1 MESKES
7 ILLEIVPKIKLYIK
21 DNTTKDKS
29 YQDFIHKNK
38 DLFICNLYNVNMIT
52 DEDIKLLYI
61 TIEQNIDV
69 DDKSLVAIFSYIGYN
84 FEKNIHDEQSSIGI
98 GDRMTGDMNYNM
110 YDMFFSNL
118 DFIIKQK
125 HVNIL
130 VNDEGNNDLNINYRT
145 ATNISSYIEN
155 SNGQYEQII
164 NEIPFNMKELLSYVS
179 KNLDQLRFSK
189 KYLDFAYLCRNI
201 GIKISKRKFNVRY
214 VFNYTIDDLVI
225 PIVIKDYLDVKYV
238 YLEETNKIY
247 KNNFDSNSKYFYEWG
262 KILIPKLDKPRLYS
276 YFFLSNY
283 GLCDLYIDLLR
294 IKQIEFIDRAQA
306 LDTIYI
312 NELKFWERDNI
323 IDFVPCEHEIAIIEA
338 KKLSVGYYENIN
350 RFISKY
356 IVYEDGLA
364 YCNLCGINISE
375 LNLDA
380 ADITKISLVTV
391 TYNKSIFM
399 AEPYNYFSHS
409 QRFIFN
415 TIMSFDTIMKSQ
427 MWNMKYNINRLILN
441 FLIDI
446 NTKRHEY
453 EKRFVKEIKNGI
465 FFLRL
470 SANLFDIQMSSM
482 ELFYDAKIL
491 NIHFIVALV
500 IVLNSGADFIMS
512 YMSNKK
518 EDVDYSNMIYVISV
532 IIFDFL
538 RKTRIANSS
547 QFNTILLFTNTYMEI
562 ATEELIVHYNR
573 IKLEMERLIAI
584 KKNRKTPNY
593 DISIY
598 KEIPRDDEILFFP
611 STIQS
616 SNLFV
621 TYYKNNAIN
630 AGSTII
636 KHPRVIRE
644 WTEKDKQDF
653 EKILASTTKV
663 LIRVNDT
670 NACNTAFFTTHVK
683 LEVEKKKIIIP
694 LSNLFVHNILKYYSA
709 SVVFYVFKFGDPF
722 PFHYELISIEHVNH
736 KIKGYNLLRQ
746 TLLPDSDVFTYFSN
760 SLIRQDVEF
769 SFYMFLSTY
778 VNVSD
783 WIVENSEKIKELY
796 MINFNN

>member
-1 MESKES
+1 MENKES
-7 ILLEIVPKIKLYIK
+7 VLLEVVPKIKAYIK
-21 DNTTKDKS
+21 DDTVKEKS
-29 YQDFIHKNK
+29 YQDFIAKNK
-38 DLFICNLYNVNMIT
+38 ELFICNLYNVNMIT

-61 TIEQNIDV
+61 TIEQNIDI

-84 FEKNIHDEQSSIGI
+84 FEKNIHDDNSSIDL

-110 YDMFFSNL
+110 YNTFFSTL
-118 DFIIKQK
+118 DFIIRQK

-130 VNDEGNNDLNINYRT
+130 VNDEGNNDVNINYRSFT
-145 ATNISSYIEN
+145 TNLSYKEEDK
-155 SNGQYEQII
+155 YEQVV

-201 GIKISKRKFNVRY
+201 GIKISKRKYNVRY
-214 VFNYTIDDLVI
+214 IFNYIIDELTI

-238 YLEETNKIY
+238 YLEETNKTY
-247 KNNFDSNSKYFYEWG
+247 RNHFEDDNKHFYEWG
-262 KILIPKLDKPRLYS
+262 KVIIPKFKNPRLYS

-283 GLCDLYIDLLR
+283 GLCDLFIELIN
-294 IKQIEFIDRAQA
+294 IKQVTFEPRKNPIEY
-306 LDTIYI
+306 IYVD
-312 NELKFWERDNI
+312 ELKFWEEGSSV
-323 IDFVPCEHEIAIIEA
+323 DFVPCEHEIAIIDA
-338 KKLSVGYYENIN
+338 KKVSLEYYENIN
-350 RFISKY
+350 KFIAKY
-356 IVYEDGLA
+356 IYYEDGLA
-364 YCNLCGINISE
+364 YCNLCGINIQE

-380 ADITKISLVTV
+380 TDVMKMSLINV

-399 AEPYNYFSHS
+399 SEPYNYFSHS

-446 NTKRHEY
+446 NSKRHEY
-453 EKRFVKEIKNGI
+453 EKRFATEIKKGI

-482 ELFYDAKIL
+482 ELFYSAKIL

-512 YMSNKK
+512 YMTNKK
-518 EDVDYSNMIYVISV
+518 EETNYSDLNHIISV
-532 IIFDFL
+532 IVFDFL
-538 RKTRIANSS
+538 KKTRTVDSK
-547 QFNTILLFTNTYMEI
+547 QFNTIELFTETYMKI

-584 KKNRKTPNY
+584 KKDRKTPNY

-598 KEIPRDDEILFFP
+598 RQIQRNDEIAFFP
-611 STIQS
+611 SCIS
-616 SNLFV
+616 STELFI
-621 TYYKNNAIN
+621 TYEKAVAENTEII
-630 AGSTII
+630 TI
-636 KHPRVIRE
+636 KHPVRIKE
-644 WTEKDKQDF
+644 ATDEDKEIF
-653 EKILASTTKV
+653 EDIMKKTTKV

-670 NACNTAFFTTHVK
+670 NAYNASFFTTHVK

-694 LSNLFVHNILKYYSA
+694 LTSLFVYNVLKYYS
-709 SVVFYVFKFGDPF
+709 SNVDFYVFKFGDPF
-722 PFHYELISIEHVNH
+722 PFHYDLISQEHANH
-736 KIKGYNLLRQ
+736 KITGYNMLRQ
-746 TLLPDSDVFTYFSN
+746 ELLPNSNVFTYFN
-760 SLIRQDVEF
+760 DSLNRQELEF
-769 SFYMFLSTY
+769 SFYMFLASY
-778 VNVSD
+778 VNVTE
-783 WIVENSEKIKELY
+783 WIEENSKKIKELY
-796 MINFNN
+796 IINFNN